1 MQIRIFPVPRD
12 ADTVSQQSLHASETS
27 FDINMFYI
35 IFYIIQFHRKK
46 RLSHQ
51 VRYQNQNLVY
61 ELDKYLK
68 MVLTSLM
75 NCDSILA

>member
-1 MQIRIFPVPRD
+1 MCLTMLIPYHSKVYMHQKLHLISTCYRYNILYNSIS
-12 ADTVSQQSLHASETS
+12 SQKST
-27 FDINMFYI
+27 
-35 IFYIIQFHRKK
+35 